1 VKYCLHRSGSSQ
13 FKWLVAS
20 AIHRRAAQLVA
31 SSPNAVTPVTRDKLA
46 AVEATDWN
54 SRGNAQR
61 EVAFRLAHESL
72 KRMKPKAPKNFREP
86 EVCDKIARR
95 SAGLDSFDSAT
106 QISLVHISESI
117 EAFDQP
123 LPVMARAVPD
133 GTIDSC
139 LTNLSK

>member
-1 VKYCLHRSGSSQ
+1 
-13 FKWLVAS
+13 
-20 AIHRRAAQLVA
+20 
-31 SSPNAVTPVTRDKLA
+31 
-46 AVEATDWN
+46 
-54 SRGNAQR
+54 
-61 EVAFRLAHESL
+61 
-72 KRMKPKAPKNFREP
+72 MKPKAPKNFREP
-86 EVCDKIARR
+86 EVCHKVARR